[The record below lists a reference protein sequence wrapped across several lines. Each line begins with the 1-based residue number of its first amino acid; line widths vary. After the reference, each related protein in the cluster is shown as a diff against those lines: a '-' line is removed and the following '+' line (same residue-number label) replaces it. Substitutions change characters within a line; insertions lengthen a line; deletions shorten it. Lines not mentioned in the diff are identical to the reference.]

1 MIPIHVALVAYKCED
16 PSANLSTILRVAAA
30 LQMQLTRDFTPIWG
44 IPAVVSG
51 FESLEE
57 VPPAC
62 MPLLIVTPGS
72 LESREH
78 AFHLTENGQPMAFVE
93 AGAGW
98 SLPASHELLEMVCD
112 PFGKTKVM
120 GESIADHADAKSFIP
135 AAKDYREPQGQVAY
149 LLEICDPCQASHY
162 TVNGF
167 QVSDFVTP
175 EYYAP
180 GAPTGGRYSFTGK
193 VTKPRQV
200 LDGGYITWYTSIP
213 GAPIWQAIK
222 DTNGDLQVGPMPGP
236 TSSYTRHDVDYV
248 NDFLGDLDSTIPR
261 SVPANRA
268 EELAREAAKR
278 NGKELER
285 DLERVLKSYEPSVD
299 LQDFLAVLYDLAYEK
314 DVWLRY
320 NGNPQLLLDRLKS
333 ILREP
338 LAFVGTEL
346 PKPDQYKAVYE
357 PLKKLK
363 DRQPKLS
370 SEAAITAMH
379 GTTIWAPPVPPPHS

>member
-16 PSANLSTILRVAAA
+16 PSVNTSTILRVAAA

-72 LESREH
+72 LQSREH

-120 GESIADHADAKSFIP
+120 GESIADHADAKERVP
-135 AAKDYREPQGQVAY
+135 GANRQDQGQVAY

-175 EYYAP
+175 QYYAP
-180 GAPTGGRYSFTGK
+180 GAPEGGRYSFTGK

-213 GAPIWQAIK
+213 DAPIWQAVR
-222 DTNGDLQVGPMPGP
+222 DTNGSLQVGPMPGP
-236 TSSYTRHDVDYV
+236 TSSHTRHDVDYV
-248 NDFLGDLDSTIPR
+248 NDFLGDLDSAIPR

-268 EELAREAAKR
+268 EELAKEASQR
-278 NGKELER
+278 NGRELER
-285 DLERVLKSYEPSVD
+285 DLERILKSYQPSVD
-299 LQDFLAVLYDLAYEK
+299 LSDFMAVLCKLADESQ
-314 DVWLRY
+314 WRRF
-320 NGNPQLLLDRLKS
+320 NSNPQLLLDELKGVIRDPLTFVGKELPRPEQYQAVCQRLKN
-333 ILREP
+333 
-338 LAFVGTEL
+338 
-346 PKPDQYKAVYE
+346 
-357 PLKKLK
+357 LK
-363 DRQPKLS
+363 DRQAGVKLS
-370 SEAAITAMH
+370 PKAAITAMH
-379 GTTIWAPPVPPPHS
+379 GTTIWAPVVPPPNS